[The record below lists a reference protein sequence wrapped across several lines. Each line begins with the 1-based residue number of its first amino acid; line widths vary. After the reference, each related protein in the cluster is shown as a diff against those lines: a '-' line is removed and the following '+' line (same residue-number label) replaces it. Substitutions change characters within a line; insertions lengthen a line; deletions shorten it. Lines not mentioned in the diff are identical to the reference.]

1 MVVIFRYFCCL
12 PDNEKRMDSFIVSAR
27 KYRPVTF
34 DTVVGQKSITNT
46 LKNAI
51 RSEHLAQAF
60 LFTGPRGV
68 GKTTCARI
76 LAKTINCENLSE
88 KVEACDQCE
97 PCKAFNQSNA
107 FNVHELDAASNNSVD
122 DIRKLVEQV
131 RIPPQIGIYKVYII
145 DEVHM
150 LSTQAFNAFLKTLEE
165 PPKYAKFILATTEKH
180 KIIPTILSR
189 CQIFDFARITV
200 DDIAKHL
207 HFVAESEGVTAEH
220 NALHIIAQKADG
232 ALRDALSIFDQMVS
246 FTGNKL
252 TYKQVIENLNVLD
265 YEYYFK
271 ITDML
276 LKGLS
281 TDILL
286 LVNEIIYKGF
296 EGSEFITGFGEHL
309 RNLLISQDPA
319 TVQLIEVSDDIRDH
333 YLQQAKACS
342 PEFLLKALEINS
354 QADIQYK
361 DSNNKRL
368 TLELALLQMAAFS
381 KKKSPELTPE
391 KPALAVPEPP
401 QNTPSKRAAPAPVLL
416 SPSKEPDESGPLPSF
431 SESQKE
437 EEEPLTSANPTIEAK
452 PAPVKQSYKPL
463 SLKIHDTP
471 EDESDEEEL
480 PIMQEDQPQDSISLN
495 SFLATWENLAATFME
510 DSQSLYVAMTNFEP
524 VISPTGM
531 IKVKVD
537 NAIQENL
544 IHERKAELLGFLR
557 KELNN
562 YAIQLET
569 SIVEN
574 QRQQKAYLPKEKLE
588 KLIEKNPDVE
598 KLRKDLDLD
607 LIY

>member
-12 PDNEKRMDSFIVSAR
+12 SDNKKRMDSFIVSAR

-51 RSEHLAQAF
+51 RNDHLAQAF

-76 LAKTINCENLSE
+76 LAKTINCENLDD
-88 KVEACDQCE
+88 KIEACDTCE
-97 PCKAFNQSNA
+97 PCKAFNESSA

-122 DIRKLVEQV
+122 DIRKLVDQV
-131 RIPPQIGIYKVYII
+131 RIPPQIGRYKVYII

-150 LSTQAFNAFLKTLEE
+150 LSAQAFNAFLKTLEE

-207 HFVAESEGVTAEH
+207 HFVAEKEGIKAEH

-246 FTGNKL
+246 FSGNHL

-265 YEYYFK
+265 YDYYFR

-276 LKGLS
+276 LKGQS
-281 TDILL
+281 TEILL
-286 LVNEIIYKGF
+286 LINEIIYKGF
-296 EGSEFITGFGEHL
+296 EGSEFIGGFGEHL
-309 RNLLISQDPA
+309 RNLLISQSPA
-319 TVQLIEVSDDIRDH
+319 TVQLIEVSDDIREH
-333 YLQQAKACS
+333 YLEQALQCS
-342 PEFLLKALEINS
+342 PEFILKALEINT
-354 QADIQYK
+354 QADLNYK
-361 DSNNKRL
+361 ESNNKRL

-381 KKKSPELTPE
+381 KKKSPELTEDKPTLAPPQAPE
-391 KPALAVPEPP
+391 K
-401 QNTPSKRAAPAPVLL
+401 SAPAPSVPA
-416 SPSKEPDESGPLPSF
+416 PSFKAPAKQDDDDGPLPSF
-431 SESQKE
+431 SEARRH
-437 EEEPLTSANPTIEAK
+437 EEEPTEETTPTIETK
-452 PAPVKQSYKPL
+452 PAAPKTSFKPF
-463 SLKIHDTP
+463 SLKIHDAPQEET
-471 EDESDEEEL
+471 EEEEA
-480 PIMQEDQPQDSISLN
+480 PEFTEDQPEDSISIN
-495 SFLATWENLAATFME
+495 SFLAAWKTLAATFME

-524 VISPTGM
+524 AITPTGM
-531 IKVKVD
+531 IKVRVD

-544 IHERKAELLGFLR
+544 IHERKAELLGYLR

-569 SIVEN
+569 SIAET
-574 QRQQKAYLPKEKLE
+574 QRQQKAYLPKEKLD
-588 KLIEKNPDVE
+588 KFIKKNPDVE

>member
-1 MVVIFRYFCCL
+1 
-12 PDNEKRMDSFIVSAR
+12 MDSFIVSAR

-51 RSEHLAQAF
+51 RNDHLAQAF

-76 LAKTINCENLSE
+76 LAKTINCENLDE
-88 KVEACDQCE
+88 KIEACNHCE
-97 PCKAFNQSNA
+97 PCKAFNESSA

-131 RIPPQIGIYKVYII
+131 RIPPQIGKYKVYII

-150 LSTQAFNAFLKTLEE
+150 LSQAAFNAFLKTLEE

-207 HFVAESEGVTAEH
+207 HYVAESEGVTAEN

-246 FTGNKL
+246 FSGNHL

-265 YEYYFK
+265 YDYYFK

-276 LKGLS
+276 LQGQS
-281 TDILL
+281 TEILL
-286 LVNEIIYKGF
+286 LINEIIYKGF

-309 RNLLISQDPA
+309 RNLLISQNPS
-319 TVQLIEVSDDIRDH
+319 TVQLIEVSDDIREH
-333 YLQQAKACS
+333 YLNQAKDCS
-342 PEFLLKALEINS
+342 PEFLLKALEINT
-354 QADIQYK
+354 QADLNYK
-361 DSNNKRL
+361 ESNNKRL
-368 TLELALLQMAAFS
+368 TLELALLQMAAMA
-381 KKKSPELTPE
+381 KKKSPELIEE
-391 KPALAVPEPP
+391 KPVLVAPE
-401 QNTPSKRAAPAPVLL
+401 AAPKPVSPPPVAQAPATAFKPKPAEKPVT
-416 SPSKEPDESGPLPSF
+416 EPLPSF
-431 SESQKE
+431 SEAQRE
-437 EEEPLTSANPTIEAK
+437 EEEPPVPSRPTIEEK
-452 PAPVKQSYKPL
+452 PAPPRQSYRPL
-463 SLKIHDTP
+463 SLKIHDKP
-471 EDESDEEEL
+471 EPEEEEEE
-480 PIMQEDQPQDSISLN
+480 PEEIVEDRPQDSISIN
-495 SFLATWENLAATFME
+495 QFLDAWKTLSNTFKE
-510 DSQSLYVAMTNFEP
+510 DSQSLYVAMTNYEP
-524 VISPTGM
+524 SISQAGM

-544 IHERKAELLGFLR
+544 IHERKAELLGYLR
-557 KELNN
+557 KALNN
-562 YAIQLET
+562 YAIQMET
-569 SIVEN
+569 SIMEN
-574 QRQQKAYLPKEKLE
+574 QQQQRAYLPKEKLE
-588 KLIEKNPDVE
+588 KFIEKNPE
-598 KLRKDLDLD
+598 IERLRKDLDLD

>member
-1 MVVIFRYFCCL
+1 M
-12 PDNEKRMDSFIVSAR
+12 MDSFIVSAR

-51 RSEHLAQAF
+51 RNDHLAQAF

-76 LAKTINCENLSE
+76 LAKTINCENLDE

-97 PCKAFNQSNA
+97 PCKAFNESSA

-122 DIRKLVEQV
+122 DIRKLVDQV

-150 LSTQAFNAFLKTLEE
+150 LSQAAFNAFLKTLEE
-165 PPKYAKFILATTEKH
+165 PPRYAKFILATTEKH

-207 HFVAESEGVTAEH
+207 HFVAEKEGVTAEH

-246 FTGNKL
+246 FSGNNL

-265 YEYYFK
+265 YDYYFR

-276 LKGLS
+276 LKGQS
-281 TDILL
+281 TEILL
-286 LVNEIIYKGF
+286 LINEIIHKGF

-309 RNLLISQDPA
+309 RHLLISQSLE
-319 TVQLIEVSDDIRDH
+319 TVKLIEVSDDIREH
-333 YLQQAKACS
+333 YLKQAKECS

-354 QADIQYK
+354 LADIHYK
-361 DSNNKRL
+361 ESNNKRL
-368 TLELALLQMAAFS
+368 TLELALLQMAALS

-391 KPALAVPEPP
+391 KPSLAAPEPIKKTGG
-401 QNTPSKRAAPAPVLL
+401 NAVMTPAP
-416 SPSKEPDESGPLPSF
+416 SPIVRPQSPDPSITAPLPSF
-431 SESQKE
+431 SEAQRV
-437 EEEPLTSANPTIEAK
+437 EEEPPISSTPKIEVK
-452 PAPVKQSYKPL
+452 QTPPKQSYKPL
-463 SLKIHDTP
+463 SLKIRDTAEP
-471 EDESDEEEL
+471 EKEDDEL
-480 PIMQEDQPQDSISLN
+480 PEVLEDQPQDSISIN
-495 SFLATWENLAATFME
+495 TFLQVWKTLAETYMDE
-510 DSQSLYVAMTNFEP
+510 SQSLYVAMSNHEP
-524 VISPTGM
+524 AISPAGM
-531 IKVKVD
+531 IKVTVD

-544 IHERKAELLGFLR
+544 IHERKTELLGCLR

-569 SIVEN
+569 AIAEN
-574 QRQQKAYLPKEKLE
+574 NRQQKVYLPKEKLE
-588 KLIEKNPDVE
+588 RMIEKNPDVE
-598 KLRKDLDLD
+598 RLRKELDLD
-607 LIY
+607 IIY